1 VLQACR
7 STQNTEM
14 KGTGEFVTSS
24 RLLDGLE
31 KKKHDLLDCLVRVVV
46 AADQEELG
54 NDPRANNTRT
64 LLLTRRD
71 DAMALIQPG
80 DIIYRVEKD
89 LVSIL
94 TVTSTQ
100 PPAATFI
107 RRVGDNLA
115 IMSTDLTQLN
125 LDVAEIGVLSAQQ
138 FCVSTTGELYKI

>member
-31 KKKHDLLDCLVRVVV
+31 KKKHDLL